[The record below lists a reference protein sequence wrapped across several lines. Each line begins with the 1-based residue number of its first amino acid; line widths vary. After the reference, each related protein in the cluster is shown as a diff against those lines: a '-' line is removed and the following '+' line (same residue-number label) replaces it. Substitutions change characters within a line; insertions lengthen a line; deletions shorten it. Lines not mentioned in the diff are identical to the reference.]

1 MISELTYPWPTPIAT
16 GTPLEL
22 VPGLHW
28 LRMPL
33 PFALDHVN
41 LWLLRE
47 AEEGGWTAIDTG
59 IASGKVKAAW
69 QAILHDKRLTRTIAT
84 HFHPD
89 HLGLADWLGA
99 PLWTTATE
107 YAVAQAI
114 LAEADGYRFTDMCAF
129 FRRHGLDAARAD
141 ALAALGNAY
150 ALGVPALPA
159 LARRIGD
166 GDCLRL
172 GGHDW
177 QVMVGRGHS
186 PEHAS
191 LYCAAQGIL
200 IAGDMVLPRIT
211 SNVSAFSHR
220 PGEDPLA
227 DFLASL
233 DRLAGLPAD
242 TLVLPAHGLPFRG
255 LHLRIAQLHAHHAAR
270 CAELQAACRASPQT
284 AAELLP
290 VLFSREITDPHQVRF
305 AMGEAIAHLL
315 HLETGGALLRQEH
328 HGVVHFHAT
337 D

>member
-1 MISELTYPWPTPIAT
+1 MTEELTYPWPTPPAA
-16 GTPLEL
+16 GAAPEL
-22 VPGLHW
+22 APGLHW

-41 LWLLRE
+41 LWLIE
-47 AEEGGWTAIDTG
+47 DADGWTAIDTG
-59 IASGKVKAAW
+59 IASGKVKSAW
-69 QAILHDKRLTRTIAT
+69 QTILHGKRLTRTLAT

-99 PLWTTATE
+99 PLWMTATE
-107 YAVAQAI
+107 YAAARAI
-114 LAEADGYRFTDMCAF
+114 IAEEPGYRFTDMCAF
-129 FRRHGLDAARAD
+129 FRLHGLDAARAD

-150 ALGVPALPA
+150 ARGVPALPP
-159 LARRIGD
+159 LAQCIGD
-166 GDCLRL
+166 GDRL
-172 GGHDW
+172 QVGAHDW
-177 QVMVGRGHS
+177 QVIVGKGHS

-191 LYCAAQGIL
+191 LYCAALGIL

-227 DFLASL
+227 DFLAAL
-233 DRLAGLPAD
+233 DRLAGLPAA

-255 LHLRIAQLHAHHAAR
+255 LHLRIAQLHEHHAAR
-270 CAELQAACRASPQT
+270 CAELLDACRAAPRT

-290 VLFSREITDPHQVRF
+290 VLFARDITDPHQVRF
-305 AMGEAIAHLL
+305 AMGEAIAHLV
-315 HLETGGALLRQEH
+315 HLEKQGRLLREERT
-328 HGVVHFHAT
+328 GIVRFRS